1 MKITNSAVPI
11 QDNMA
16 PERII
21 ICRLNQLRKPIHV
34 DISVLIIML
43 KVCLR
48 LKLQIGKKYALI
60 P

>member
-1 MKITNSAVPI
+1 MKIINSAVPI

-21 ICRLNQLRKPIHV
+21 ICRPNQLRKPIHV